1 MGNEKAKMNRWMAV
15 TIVGMTGCLS
25 FGPVYSNSYSVLIDP
40 TFDAEDQTAIVN
52 AIQSWEDISDKQF
65 SFKWSLIQPGQCT
78 GKPSL
83 FDDPLQSGQICIRP
97 TTVAFLVANGGEGK
111 NNSDWIGVTFRNQ
124 YDNTSMVYIP
134 ISRDMGYDISIMT
147 TIISHELGHAL
158 GCGHTTART
167 ANVMF
172 PYLNGQAKLPTC
184 NDLAQAMHVRGQ
196 SDIDQSCPQGGS
208 YTLNGDGT
216 Y

>member
-1 MGNEKAKMNRWMAV
+1 
-15 TIVGMTGCLS
+15 
-25 FGPVYSNSYSVLIDP
+25 
-40 TFDAEDQTAIVN
+40 
-52 AIQSWEDISDKQF
+52 
-65 SFKWSLIQPGQCT
+65 
-78 GKPSL
+78 
-83 FDDPLQSGQICIRP
+83 
-97 TTVAFLVANGGEGK
+97 
-111 NNSDWIGVTFRNQ
+111 
-124 YDNTSMVYIP
+124 
-134 ISRDMGYDISIMT
+134 MGYDVTVMT
-147 TIISHELGHAL
+147 TIVAHELGHAL

-172 PYLNGQAKLPTC
+172 PYVTVINQAKLPTC